1 MKLATFDDNK
11 KKKEKRN
18 IDNNLIFDL
27 DTSTVIMRFDD
38 KYCGPRGGGSADE
51 KLFGLLRG
59 RAKSRGDKVTRPCF
73 PVIAHSGSERASRV

>member
-27 DTSTVIMRFDD
+27 DTSTQLCISMTNIAVLEAEDRRMRSYSV
-38 KYCGPRGGGSADE
+38 YCAAVPSPG
-51 KLFGLLRG
+51 
-59 RAKSRGDKVTRPCF
+59 VTK
-73 PVIAHSGSERASRV
+73 

>member
-27 DTSTVIMRFDD
+27 DTSTQLLCVSMTNIAVLEAEDRRM
-38 KYCGPRGGGSADE
+38 KSYSVYCAAVPSPG
-51 KLFGLLRG
+51 
-59 RAKSRGDKVTRPCF
+59 VTK
-73 PVIAHSGSERASRV
+73 